1 VTRPEVVPRCP
12 PEERQDKVE
21 ERRNLDELLSI
32 MLNPLPILY
41 PSARWWM
48 LRSFLRMI
56 SAGLVRVSL

>member
-1 VTRPEVVPRCP
+1 MAWIVVA
-12 PEERQDKVE
+12 
-21 ERRNLDELLSI
+21 LSI

-56 SAGLVRVSL
+56 SAE